1 MQSNPLQYAIIL
13 VVIMYFIMI
22 FIRMDRIEYLR
33 VNNKI
38 GRL

>member
-1 MQSNPLQYAIIL
+1 MQSNPSQYAIIL

-22 FIRMDRIEYLR
+22 FLRMDRIEYSK

-38 GRL
+38 DRL